1 MRVGGIWRGCGLS
14 QTSSRLRNQ
23 SQIRR
28 PHFPPQPLPLAYK
41 VRMGS
46 TKIEAPEW
54 SAVRVRETFLDYF
67 KQNDHT
73 LGLLARP

>member
-1 MRVGGIWRGCGLS
+1 
-14 QTSSRLRNQ
+14 
-23 SQIRR
+23 
-28 PHFPPQPLPLAYK
+28 
-41 VRMGS
+41 MGS

-73 LGLLARP
+73 FGSLA